1 MMKTVVHCLCCGV
14 PVSALRSATG
24 RIRIRTRTT
33 APTYVLLK
41 QCRPCRQR
49 KKRQNQTALWYPR
62 GKRAF
67 ETKAMKR
74 IGNLYEKIISIENL
88 QLAEAKAQQGK
99 SKQYGVRLH
108 NKNREANIQ
117 ALHEMLKNK
126 TYRTSKYDIFKV
138 YEPKEREIYR
148 LPFFPDR
155 IAHHAIMNV
164 LEPIFV
170 STFTTDSYS
179 CIKGKGIHAA
189 ANALKKALKNKQE
202 TTYCLKMDITKFY
215 PNIDHDV
222 LKSLLRRKFKDPD
235 LLWLLDEIID
245 SATGIPIGNYLS
257 QYFANFYLTYFDHWL
272 KEDKR
277 VKHYFRYA
285 DDLIILAANKPYL
298 HALLAAIKTYL
309 NGNLKLKVKGN
320 YQIFPVEARGID
332 FVGYRFYHTHTLLRK
347 SIKQNFAR
355 MVKKRPSKASIASY
369 KGWAKHCDSK
379 HLVKKLLPNE

>member
-1 MMKTVVHCLCCGV
+1 
-14 PVSALRSATG
+14 
-24 RIRIRTRTT
+24 
-33 APTYVLLK
+33 
-41 QCRPCRQR
+41 
-49 KKRQNQTALWYPR
+49 
-62 GKRAF
+62 
-67 ETKAMKR
+67 MKR